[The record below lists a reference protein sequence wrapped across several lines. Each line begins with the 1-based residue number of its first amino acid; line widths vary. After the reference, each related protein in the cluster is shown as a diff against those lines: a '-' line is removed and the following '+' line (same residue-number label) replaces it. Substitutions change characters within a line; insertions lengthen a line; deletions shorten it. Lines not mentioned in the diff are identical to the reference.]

1 MRNLCR
7 FVAASISFI
16 AFTVLIAGS
25 GPTNRAEAAGPGTT
39 KVDFDREIRPLL
51 SDRCFRCHG
60 PNEKDRKGGFRL
72 DQEKSALGT
81 AESGERPIVPG
92 KPESSEL
99 IRRITADDASQR
111 MPPQDSGK
119 TLSKAEIELL
129 RRWIREGAAWRQ
141 HWAFVRPA
149 RPAEP
154 TVKNSHWAASA
165 IDRFVLARLEAE
177 GLKPSPQASRE
188 TLIRRLSFDL
198 TGLPPTP
205 KEIDAFLADT
215 SDQAYEKVVD
225 RLLASPHYG
234 ERMASEWLDGAR
246 YADTNGYQNDFA
258 REMSLWRDWVI
269 QAYNSN
275 MRYDEFVIEQLA
287 GDLLP
292 NATQSQRV
300 ATAFLR
306 NNRSVTEAGSIEE
319 EWHAENMIDRVETCS
334 TMLMG
339 LTMGCARCHDHKYDP
354 ISQREFYRF
363 LAFFNSTKDR
373 GFYSET
379 RGNTGPTVQ
388 VIRPDDQR
396 RIDEFDAAIGKAEQS
411 VAAARAGDDLQFAKW
426 IQTIRDK
433 PPAKPLPVA
442 SVRLSLSGDLRI
454 ASSKETQREDKSL
467 SENRRGLAH
476 FAMPCEQNVPVPLSA
491 DGSRIGSK
499 APLASYPGGK
509 PHWADGLSGKVLEL
523 SGKAKSSVD
532 IGDAVQVKRDG
543 AFSLACWVRPD
554 AAGAL
559 WSKMDDAADF
569 RGFDTLVLDDGRIE
583 FHMVNH
589 WMDNAVKV
597 TTKQNLRMGQWSHV
611 CVTYDG
617 SSKVEGVKIYLD
629 GRQAPLQTNA
639 DSLSATI
646 DTPQPF
652 RLGRRSKSLYFN
664 GALTDFRFYD
674 RFLTADEIE
683 SFVPSMLAASVKALG
698 PPDSIDKNTEKTL
711 RDYFESHVADSAVAK
726 ATDALAKLHAE
737 KAAFLKAI
745 PTVMVMEEM
754 EKPRPTY
761 LLKRGQYDAPDK
773 SHALDPGVPEFLPPL
788 PMGAPT
794 NRLGLARWL
803 VDPANPLVARVE
815 VNRLWQRLFGA
826 GLVTTPDN
834 FGSQGEPPV
843 YPELLDWLATE
854 LVRLGWDLKALE
866 KEIVMS
872 ATYRQSSVVTA
883 ELAKRDPENRLLAR
897 GPRHRLSAEE
907 IRDNAL
913 AVGGLLSLKIGGP
926 SVKPYQPAGLWEELA
941 GGAGQG
947 PYQQDSGENLHRRS
961 LYTYRKRT
969 VPHPTTSTFDAPTWE
984 TCTAKRSRT
993 NTPLQALALLN
1004 DETYVEAA
1012 RGLAQRMMHDGG
1024 NEISGR
1030 LHYGFRLATGRQPS
1044 DKEIERLITAYHRYH
1059 ESFQKDPASAQNL
1072 LSVGEFRADAH
1083 LEAAELATYATVGSI
1098 LLNLDETISNH

>member
-1 MRNLCR
+1 ML
-7 FVAASISFI
+7 FVAAL
-16 AFTVLIAGS
+16 VLTPGS
-25 GPTNRAEAAGPGTT
+25 GQTSGVEAADQGTT
-39 KVDFDREIRPLL
+39 KIDFDREIRPLL

-60 PNEKDRKGGFRL
+60 PNEKDRKGAFRL
-72 DQEKSALGT
+72 DQEKSALGK
-81 AESGERPIVPG
+81 AESGEHPIVPG

-99 IRRITADDASQR
+99 IRRITAAEASER

-119 TLSKAEIELL
+119 TLSKSEIELL
-129 RRWIREGAAWRQ
+129 RRWIQEGAAWRQ
-141 HWAFVRPA
+141 HWAFVPPA

-154 TVKNSHWAASA
+154 PVKDLHWAGSA

-177 GLKPSPQASRE
+177 GLKPSPEASRE

-205 KEIDAFLADT
+205 QETDAFLADS
-215 SDQAYEKVVD
+215 SDQAYEKLVD
-225 RLLASPHYG
+225 RLLDSPHYG
-234 ERMASEWLDGAR
+234 ERMASQWLDGAR

-258 REMSLWRDWVI
+258 RDMSPWRDWVI

-292 NATQSQRV
+292 NATQSQKV
-300 ATAFLR
+300 ATGFLR

-319 EWHAENMIDRVETCS
+319 EWRVENMVDRVESCS
-334 TMLMG
+334 VVLLG

-363 LAFFNSTKDR
+363 LAFFNSTKDQ

-379 RGNTGPTVQ
+379 RGNTGPIVQ
-388 VIRPDDQR
+388 VIRPDQQR
-396 RIDEFDAAIGKAEQS
+396 RIDEFDAAIAKAEQA
-411 VAAARAGDDLQFAKW
+411 VTAAHSGDDQQFAQW
-426 IQTIRDK
+426 IKSIRDK
-433 PPAKPLPVA
+433 GPAKPLPVA
-442 SVRLSLSGDLRI
+442 SVGLSFNGDLQI
-454 ASSKETQREDKSL
+454 AINRQKEGEDK
-467 SENRRGLAH
+467 
-476 FAMPCEQNVPVPLSA
+476 VPQGRYEG
-491 DGSRIGSK
+491 D
-499 APLASYPGGK
+499 K
-509 PHWADGLSGKVLEL
+509 PRWRDGLSGKVLEL
-523 SGKAKSSVD
+523 AGKPKSNVDLGESVH
-532 IGDAVQVKRDG
+532 AERDK
-543 AFSLACWVRPD
+543 AFSLACWIRPD
-554 AAGAL
+554 GAGAL
-559 WSKMDDAADF
+559 WSKMDDSADY
-569 RGFDTLVLDDGRIE
+569 RGFDTLVHDDGRVE

-589 WMDNAVKV
+589 WEDNALKV
-597 TTKQNLRMGQWSHV
+597 TSKDKLRIGQWSHV

-617 SSKVEGVKIYLD
+617 SSKAEGVKIFLD
-629 GRQAPLQTNA
+629 GRPSPLEINVN
-639 DSLSATI
+639 SLTATI
-646 DTPQPF
+646 VTAQPF
-652 RLGRRSKSLYFN
+652 RLGRRSTAFFFK
-664 GALTDFRFYD
+664 GALSDFRFFD
-674 RFLTADEIE
+674 RVLTADEIE
-683 SFVPSMLAASVKALG
+683 TFVPSMLTDAVKALG
-698 PPDSIDKNTEKTL
+698 SQDSSHEKVL
-711 RDYFESHVADSAVAK
+711 RDYFVSHAADSAVAK
-726 ATDALAKLHAE
+726 AKEALAKLRAE
-737 KAAFLKAI
+737 KDAYRKAI
-745 PTVMVMEEM
+745 PTVMVLEEM
-754 EKPRPTY
+754 EKPRPSY

-773 SHALDPGVPEFLPPL
+773 SQSLDPGVPEFLPRL
-788 PMGAPT
+788 PSGVPV

-854 LVRLGWDLKALE
+854 LVRLGWDLKALQ

-872 ATYRQSSVVTA
+872 ATYRQSSVIAA
-883 ELAKRDPENRLLAR
+883 ELGRPDPENRLLAR
-897 GPRHRLSAEE
+897 GPRHRFSAEE

-913 AVGGLLSLKIGGP
+913 LVGGLLSLKIGGP

-1012 RGLAQRMMHDGG
+1012 RGLAQRMTHEGG
-1024 NEISGR
+1024 KDIDGR
-1030 LHYGFRLATGRQPS
+1030 LRYGFRLATGRQAS
-1044 DKEIERLITAYHRYH
+1044 QKEIERLTAAYERYH
-1059 ESFQKDPASAQNL
+1059 ESFRQDPASAQSL
-1072 LSVGEFRADAH
+1072 LRVGEFRADSR
-1083 LEAAELATYATVGSI
+1083 LDAAELAAFATIGSI
-1098 LLNLDETISNH
+1098 LLNLDETISDH

>member
-1 MRNLCR
+1 MPASSPKTKMKVVMCR
-7 FVAASISFI
+7 HCRVVVPTILSIVAAIVFFPNSR
-16 AFTVLIAGS
+16 
-25 GPTNRAEAAGPGTT
+25 RAKGVEAASPAAT

-72 DQEKSALGT
+72 DQEKSALGKS
-81 AESGERPIVPG
+81 ESGEHPIVPG

-99 IRRITADDASQR
+99 IRKITAADASER
-111 MPPQDSGK
+111 MPPVDSGK
-119 TLSKAEIELL
+119 TLSKSEIELL
-129 RRWIREGAAWRQ
+129 RRWIQEGAAWRQ
-141 HWAFVRPA
+141 HWAFVPPV

-154 TVKNSHWAASA
+154 PVKDPHWSKSA

-177 GLKPSPQASRE
+177 GLKPSPEASRE

-205 KEIDAFLADT
+205 QEVDAFLADS
-215 SDQAYEKVVD
+215 SDAAYEKLVD
-225 RLLASPHYG
+225 GLLASPHYG
-234 ERMASEWLDGAR
+234 ERMAVQWLDGAR

-258 REMSLWRDWVI
+258 RDMWLWRDWVI

-292 NATQSQRV
+292 SATQSQKV
-300 ATAFLR
+300 ATGFLR

-319 EWHAENMIDRVETCS
+319 EWHLENMVDRVETCS
-334 TMLMG
+334 VVLLG

-363 LAFFNSTKDR
+363 VGFFNSTKDQ

-388 VIRPDDQR
+388 IIGADQKQR
-396 RIDEFDAAIGKAEQS
+396 LAELDAAIAKAEQA
-411 VAAARAGDDLQFAKW
+411 VAERHSGDDEQFAKW
-426 IQTIRDK
+426 LKTIREKEPPK
-433 PPAKPLPVA
+433 PVPVG
-442 SVRLSLSGDLRI
+442 SVGLSLNGNLEI
-454 ASSKETQREDKSL
+454 ARSKPKEHED
-467 SENRRGLAH
+467 
-476 FAMPCEQNVPVPLSA
+476 Q
-491 DGSRIGSK
+491 
-499 APLASYPGGK
+499 APEARYESGK
-509 PHWADGLSGKVLEL
+509 PRWSDGLPGKVLEL
-523 SGKAKSSVD
+523 SGKAKSHVD
-532 IGDAVQVKRDG
+532 LGEAVHVERDQ
-543 AFSLACWVRPD
+543 AFSLACWVRPEG
-554 AAGAL
+554 AGAL
-559 WSKMDDAADF
+559 WSKMDDDAAY
-569 RGFDTLVLDDGRIE
+569 RGFDTLVHDDGHVE

-589 WMDNAVKV
+589 WEDNALKV
-597 TTKQNLRMGQWSHV
+597 SSKEKLHLGQWSHV

-617 SSKVEGVKIYLD
+617 SSKAEGVKIYLD
-629 GRQAPLQTNA
+629 GRPSPLDINVN
-639 DSLSATI
+639 SLSATI
-646 DTPQPF
+646 STSQPF
-652 RLGRRSKSLYFN
+652 RLGRRSTAFFFK
-664 GALTDFRFYD
+664 GALSDFRFFD
-674 RFLTADEIE
+674 RALAADEIE
-683 SFVPSMLAASVKALG
+683 TFVRSLLAAAVKAL
-698 PPDSIDKNTEKTL
+698 DKPGSNREKVL
-711 RDYFESHVADSAVAK
+711 RDYFDLHTADSAVAK
-726 ATDALAKLHAE
+726 AKEALAKLRTE
-737 KAAFLKAI
+737 KDAVQKAL
-745 PTVMVMEEM
+745 PTVMVLEEM

-761 LLKRGQYDAPDK
+761 LMKRGQYDAPDK
-773 SHALDPGVPEFLPPL
+773 SQALDSGVPEFLPKL
-788 PMGAPT
+788 PRGAPA

-803 VDPANPLVARVE
+803 VDPTNPLVARVE
-815 VNRLWQRLFGA
+815 VNRLWLRLFGA

-854 LVRLGWDLKALE
+854 LVRSGWGLKALQ

-872 ATYRQSSVVTA
+872 ATYRQSSAITA
-883 ELAKRDPENRLLAR
+883 ELGRRDPDNRLLAR

-1012 RGLAQRMMHDGG
+1012 RGLAQRMMQEGG
-1024 NEISGR
+1024 KDVGER
-1030 LHYGFRLATGRQPS
+1030 LRYGFRLATSRQPS
-1044 DKEIERLITAYHRYH
+1044 DKEIERLTAAYERYR
-1059 ESFQKDPASAQNL
+1059 ESFSKDPASAKSL
-1072 LSVGEFRADAH
+1072 LGVGDFRADAK
-1083 LEAAELATYATVGSI
+1083 LDAAELATYATIGSI

>member
-1 MRNLCR
+1 MCKQSRTVVYLMI
-7 FVAASISFI
+7 FVGCAAFVKVVGPPNAVEAASP
-16 AFTVLIAGS
+16 V
-25 GPTNRAEAAGPGTT
+25 PT
-39 KVDFDREIRPLL
+39 KVDFDREIRPIL

-72 DQEKSALGT
+72 DQEKSAFGMS
-81 AESGERPIVPG
+81 ESGEHPIVPG

-99 IRRITADDASQR
+99 IRRITADDVSQR

-119 TLSKAEIELL
+119 TLSKSEIELL
-129 RRWIREGAAWRQ
+129 RRWIREGAVWRK
-141 HWAFVRPA
+141 HWAFVPPA

-154 TVKNSHWAASA
+154 QVKDSHWAANA

-177 GLKPSPQASRE
+177 GLKPSPEARRE
-188 TLIRRLSFDL
+188 SLIRRLSFDL

-205 KEIDAFLADT
+205 QEIDAFLAD
-215 SDQAYEKVVD
+215 SSSQAYEKLVD

-234 ERMASEWLDGAR
+234 ERMASQWLDGAR

-258 REMSLWRDWVI
+258 RDMSPWRDWVI
-269 QAYNSN
+269 EAYNSN
-275 MRYDEFVIEQLA
+275 MHYDEFVIEQLA

-306 NNRSVTEAGSIEE
+306 NNRAVTEAGSIED
-319 EWHAENMIDRVETCS
+319 EWRVENIIDRVETCS
-334 TMLMG
+334 TVLLG

-363 LAFFNSTKDR
+363 FAFFNGTKDR

-379 RGNTGPTVQ
+379 RGNTGPTVHIIQ
-388 VIRPDDQR
+388 PDQRR
-396 RIDEFDAAIGKAEQS
+396 RIDEFDATIAKAEQA
-411 VAAARAGDDLQFAKW
+411 VAAVHSADDLQFAKW
-426 IQTIRDK
+426 IEKIRNK
-433 PPAKPLPVA
+433 APAKPLPVA
-442 SVRLSLSGDLRI
+442 SVGLSLDGDLRI
-454 ASSKETQREDKSL
+454 ASNKERQPED
-467 SENRRGLAH
+467 
-476 FAMPCEQNVPVPLSA
+476 
-491 DGSRIGSK
+491 K
-499 APLASYPGGK
+499 APLASYQGGK
-509 PHWADGLSGKVLEL
+509 PRWGDGLTGKVLEL

-532 IGDAVQVKRDG
+532 LGEAVNVKRDG

-554 AAGAL
+554 GGGAL
-559 WSKMDDAADF
+559 WSKMDDAADY
-569 RGFDTLVLDDGRIE
+569 RGFDTLVLDDGRLE

-589 WMDNAVKV
+589 WMDNGLKV

-611 CVTYDG
+611 GVTYDG
-617 SSKVEGVKIYLD
+617 SSKAEGVKIYID
-629 GRQAPLQTNA
+629 GRQAPLEINV
-639 DSLSATI
+639 DSLAATI

-652 RLGRRSKSLYFN
+652 RLGRRSKSLFFK
-664 GALTDFRFYD
+664 GALSDFRFFD
-674 RFLTADEIE
+674 RILTAEEIE
-683 SFVPSMLAASVKALG
+683 AFVPSVLAASVKALSS
-698 PPDSIDKNTEKTL
+698 PDSGHRKIL
-711 RDYFESHVADSAVAK
+711 RDYFTSHFADSTVVTANE
-726 ATDALAKLHAE
+726 ALAKIRAE
-737 KAAFLKAI
+737 KAAYLKAI

-773 SHALDPGVPEFLPPL
+773 SQALDPGVPEFLPRL
-788 PMGAPT
+788 PSGAPK

-854 LVRLGWDLKALE
+854 LIRLDWDLKALE

-872 ATYRQSSVVTA
+872 ATYRQSSAITA
-883 ELAKRDPENRLLAR
+883 DLGGRDPENRLLAR

-907 IRDNAL
+907 VRDNAL
-913 AVGGLLSLKIGGP
+913 AVGGLLSLRIGGP

-984 TCTAKRSRT
+984 TCTAKRSLT
-993 NTPLQALALLN
+993 NTPLQALALLD

-1012 RGLAQRMMHDGG
+1012 RGLAQRMMCEGG
-1024 NEISGR
+1024 NDIDGR
-1030 LHYGFRLATGRQPS
+1030 LRYGFRLATGRQPR
-1044 DKEIERLITAYHRYH
+1044 DKEIERLTSAYQRYH
-1059 ESFQKDPASAQNL
+1059 ESFRQDSASARSL
-1072 LSVGEFRADAH
+1072 LSVGEFRANAQLDT
-1083 LEAAELATYATVGSI
+1083 AELAAFATIGSI